1 MKPIIILKT
10 DMKKLSMLFVCAIL
24 IGLVGCKDDYPDLK
38 DGLYAEFNTNKG
50 SFVADLYFQET
61 PITVANFV
69 SLAEGKTHKMLDS
82 SFQKKKFYDGLTFHR
97 VIKDFMIQSGD
108 PTGTGSGNPGYA
120 FPDEI
125 VDSLSHDSEGILSM
139 ANAGPGTNGSQFFIT
154 LKETP
159 WLDGK
164 HTIFGK
170 VVQGLEV
177 IDSIG
182 QVPTAAADKPID
194 DVIIETVNIIRKGK
208 AAKDFDAPKVFET
221 KLAEAKVKEEESAK
235 KLEEAKKANAIKF
248 ESFKSD
254 IVELES
260 GLKIHFLK
268 KGDGIKPK
276 AGDMV
281 QVHYSGYFADGTL
294 FDTSIEEV
302 AVNAGIFNQQ
312 RKDQEGYKPM
322 LVPYGPEA
330 QMIPGFKEGMQQM
343 NVGDKAILF
352 IPAHLAYGE
361 RGAGSVIPPNT
372 DLIFDLEMVGIQE

>member
-1 MKPIIILKT
+1 
-10 DMKKLSMLFVCAIL
+10 MKKLSMLFVCAIL
-24 IGLVGCKDDYPDLK
+24 IGLVGCKDDYPDLE

-50 SFVADLYFQET
+50 SFVAELYFQET

-82 SFQKKKFYDGLTFHR
+82 AFQKKKYYDGLIFHR
-97 VIKDFMIQSGD
+97 VIKDFMIQGGD
-108 PTGTGSGNPGYA
+108 PSGTGTGNPGYV

-125 VDSLSHDSEGILSM
+125 VDSLSHDSKGKLSM

-154 LKETP
+154 LNETP

-164 HTIFGK
+164 HTIFGN

-182 QVPTAAADKPID
+182 QVPTAGADKPVK
-194 DVIIETVNIIRKGK
+194 DVVIKTLNIIRKGK
-208 AAKDFDAPKVFET
+208 AAKDFDAPKVFEA
-221 KLAEAKVKEEESAK
+221 KLAEAKAKQEESTKIQDAAK
-235 KLEEAKKANAIKF
+235 KGNAEKF
-248 ESFKSD
+248 EAFKAD
-254 IVELES
+254 VVELES
-260 GLKIHFLK
+260 GLKIHFLNK
-268 KGDGIKPK
+268 ADGTKPK

-281 QVHYSGYFADGTL
+281 QVHYAGYFSDGTL

-312 RKDQEGYKPM
+312 RKDQVGYKPM

-343 NVGDKAILF
+343 NVGDKAILY

-361 RGAGSVIPPNT
+361 RGAGNVIPPNT
-372 DLIFDLEMVGIQE
+372 DLIFELEMMGIEE